1 MMNDDE
7 SNEQELRNAIEEIDI
22 SSIRR
27 LIKKNVVNVNCAPPS
42 PLSLAAKDGH
52 LQILSLLLDAGADID
67 AVDETMRTA
76 CHFAIGDNH
85 FDALSLLLERGAS
98 VDTHW
103 ALLKAVAVARDA
115 NDRVRMAL
123 LLLDNNAPID
133 QVNVDDLMRLVSS
146 STDVDRSV
154 ALIGRLLA
162 RNVNVG
168 ALRDIDGRSVCHH
181 VISNAA
187 RQLNVTELV
196 RAMVDHCGIDVNDV
210 DINGV
215 SPLHCAAGMSNM
227 SALRVL
233 VELGADIDSQTRNG
247 RTPLHWVGESYNPD
261 EACARFLL
269 ARGADFQLIDN
280 DGDSPLH
287 WTARCDN
294 TTVMRSLLALGG
306 DLDKPNGD
314 GDTAR
319 TLAFYCGCELPT
331 DAEVDEERRHIARTR
346 LDLVRHRAFQIC
358 VGMQALNL
366 DALQMCEILMQ
377 SFGAVGSLIAFHQWW
392 KIVTTVKHFHR
403 T

>member
-1 MMNDDE
+1 MNDDE
-7 SNEQELRNAIEEIDI
+7 SNEQELRNAIEAVDI
-22 SSIRR
+22 SSIIR
-27 LIKKNVVNVNCAPPS
+27 LVKKNVVNVNCSPPS

-67 AVDETMRTA
+67 AVDENMRTA

-98 VDTHW
+98 VNTRL
-103 ALLKAVAVARDA
+103 ALLKAVAVAWNA
-115 NDRVRMAL
+115 NDRMTL

-133 QVNVDDLMRLVSS
+133 QLTVNDLMRLVSS
-146 STDVDRSV
+146 PTDIDRSV
-154 ALIGRLLA
+154 ALLGRLLA

-168 ALRDIDGRSVCHH
+168 ALRDIDGRSICHH

-196 RAMVDHCGIDVNDV
+196 RAMVERCGIDVNAV

-233 VELGADIDSQTRNG
+233 VELGADIDSQTRSG

-269 ARGADFQLIDN
+269 ARGANFQLIDSN
-280 DGDSPLH
+280 GDSPLH
-287 WTARCDN
+287 WTARCEN
-294 TTVMRSLLALGG
+294 TSVMRALLALGG
-306 DLDKPNGD
+306 DLDKPNDD

-319 TLAFYCGCELPT
+319 TLAFDCGCALPA
-331 DAEVDEERRHIARTR
+331 DAEVDEERRLIARTR
-346 LDLVRHRAFQIC
+346 LDLVRNRAFQIC
-358 VGMQALNL
+358 VGMQSLNL
-366 DALQMCEILMQ
+366 DALQLCEVLMQ

-403 T
+403 S